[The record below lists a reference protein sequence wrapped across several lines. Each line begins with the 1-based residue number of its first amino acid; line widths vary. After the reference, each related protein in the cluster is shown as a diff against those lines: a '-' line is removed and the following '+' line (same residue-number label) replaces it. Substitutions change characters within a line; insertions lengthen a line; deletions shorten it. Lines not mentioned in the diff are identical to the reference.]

1 MKLKVAVLF
10 GGKSTEHEIS
20 IISAIQ
26 AIGSINKDKYEV
38 IPVYMTKNNDF
49 YVGEYIGTIEEYT
62 HIPEL
67 LKKSTQVIWVKD
79 GDRVSLVRYPMKK
92 FGNNVITQVDVAF
105 PIVHGTN
112 VEDGTLQGYLAT
124 MGLPVVGCDVLSSA
138 VGMNKYVMKTVL
150 KDNDIPVLDCKC
162 YTWKDYEDVDSLVAK
177 IEAAF
182 SYPVI
187 IKPLNLGSSI
197 GIKKA
202 SDREGLLE
210 ALELGFE
217 FSKKILVEPAI
228 SNLKEINCSV
238 LGDYESAEASECEE
252 PVNSDEILSFEDKY
266 IGGGSKGG
274 AKGGAKTGGSKGMAS
289 LKRKIPA
296 EITDE
301 QRSEIR
307 KMAVDAFKCLGCS
320 GVSRI
325 DFMLDEETGKIYLNE
340 INTIPGSLSFYLW
353 EPLGKKYTQLLDD
366 MIDIAIKQDR
376 ENNKIVFSFETNV
389 LEGVNLGG
397 AKTAKL

>member
-1 MKLKVAVLF
+1 MGIKVAVLF

-26 AIGSINKDKYEV
+26 AIGYINRDKYDV
-38 IPVYMTKNNDF
+38 IPVYITKNNDF
-49 YVGEYIGTIEEYT
+49 YVGESVDKIEEYT

-67 LKKSTQVIWVKD
+67 IKKSTQVIWVKN
-79 GDRVSLVRYPMKK
+79 GDRVSLERYPAKK
-92 FGNNVITQVDVAF
+92 FGNNTITEVDVAF

-112 VEDGTLQGYLAT
+112 VEDGTLQGFLAT
-124 MGLPVVGCDVLSSA
+124 LGLPVVGCDVLSSA

-150 KDNDIPVLDCKC
+150 KDNNIPVLDCKC
-162 YTWKDYEDVDSLVAK
+162 YTWKDYEDVDGLVGR
-177 IEAAF
+177 IEEAF

-228 SNLKEINCSV
+228 TQLKEINCSV
-238 LGDYESAEASECEE
+238 VGDYESAEASECEE
-252 PVNSDEILSFEDKY
+252 PINSDEILSFEDKY
-266 IGGGSKGG
+266 IGGSKGS
-274 AKGGAKTGGSKGMAS
+274 AKGGAKSSGSKGMAS

-296 EITDE
+296 DISAEKRE
-301 QRSEIR
+301 EIR
-307 KMAVDAFKCLGCS
+307 KMAVDAFTCLGCS

-325 DFMLDEETGKIYLNE
+325 DFMIDMATDKVYLNE

-353 EPLGKKYTQLLDD
+353 EPVGVKYEDLLDK
-366 MIDIAIKQDR
+366 MIQLALKADR
-376 ENNKIVFSFETNV
+376 ENSKVVYSFDTNV
-389 LEGVNLGG
+389 LEGVHLGG
-397 AKTAKL
+397 AKGSKS